1 MGEEI
6 DVTVSRLRQGEHE
19 VPTGGCSCVWL
30 THLLS
35 LFREKSLMQR
45 GVKGPRKL
53 YLSLCILGGI
63 TVVMFTLLGM
73 LAYRNMV
80 SERELLLQ
88 NALLQGYW
96 IARALEMSHRAAT
109 QDHAVIM
116 RKIIDDIKRASS
128 VHHMVMLDERK
139 QVLMASDQS
148 MEGTLWRQPFAN
160 PPEHGNVVHRDRTM
174 VDVVFPASFM
184 GASLGTHTHPEGQD
198 LFSHARWILLRLDV
212 TEAYEHYR
220 DMVTQKV
227 LLAILVVLFG
237 IAALCFVGVVQKYAL
252 AHASIEYLEK
262 IKHHLARFVPG
273 TVQRLIEAN
282 PEQPFLD
289 KVERDVTV
297 LFLDIEQYTTLAE
310 AMAPEALNHLVERY
324 FSAFLDTIL
333 GCGGEINETA
343 GDGLMAIFTGSP
355 PRTHA
360 INATRAAMTIRE
372 QAQRFNATKQPTD
385 PNILVNIGLCTGPV
399 LLGATKMRTDAGQ
412 ERLTYTASGMVTN
425 TAARLCQ
432 LATHGDIY
440 LSETTAHLVRHR
452 FTPSEP
458 ISEHAKNISGEL
470 RVYKLP

>member
-1 MGEEI
+1 
-6 DVTVSRLRQGEHE
+6 
-19 VPTGGCSCVWL
+19 
-30 THLLS
+30 
-35 LFREKSLMQR
+35 
-45 GVKGPRKL
+45 
-53 YLSLCILGGI
+53 
-63 TVVMFTLLGM
+63 MFTLLGM
-73 LAYRNMV
+73 LASRNRV

-109 QDHAVIM
+109 HEHAVLM

-128 VHHMVMLDERK
+128 VHHVLILDACK
-139 QVLMASDQS
+139 QVLMASDPS
-148 MEGTLWRQPFAN
+148 MEGTPWRQPFAN

-198 LFSHARWILLRLDV
+198 FFAHAKWTLLRLDV

-252 AHASIEYLEK
+252 AHASIAHLEK
-262 IKHHLARFVPG
+262 IQHHLARFVPG

-289 KVERDVTV
+289 KVERAVTV

-333 GCGGEINETA
+333 GCGGEMNETA

-360 INATRAAMTIRE
+360 INATRAAVMIRE

-452 FTPSEP
+452 LTLDEP
-458 ISEHAKNISGEL
+458 AYEQVKNISGEI